1 MLSRVVYLF
10 MVRVFGWLTLLAG
23 SDAAKDLEI
32 LSKHG
37 ASVQPYRSRP
47 LDRRWTAVAPG
58 VGWSCLCRV

>member
-32 LSKHG
+32 LSKRG
-37 ASVQPYRSRP
+37 ASVHRIG
-47 LDRRWTAVAPG
+47 LDHWTGGGP
-58 VGWSCLCRV
+58 R